1 MLRGVKELMIEL
13 WYFFMDYFDYVN
25 EKLHGEHNDD

>member
-1 MLRGVKELMIEL
+1 MLRGLRELLIEL

-25 EKLHGEHNDD
+25 ERFYRREK